1 MQEKKKKIGIMG
13 GTFDPIHISHLI
25 LAETAYE
32 QFSLDKVLFLPA
44 GNPPHKRNR
53 KGGAT
58 DLERVEM
65 VRRAIAGNSHF
76 QLCLDEMNAE
86 DYSYTYRTLEQMRA
100 EHPDT
105 EFYFIVGADSLFDF
119 EQWREPERICRA
131 ASILVAVRD
140 HVDDERLSQKMKE
153 LEEKLGGH
161 FYRLYSTNL
170 DISSK
175 MIRDWIRRKK
185 TVRYCV
191 PEPVLEY
198 ISSRHIYGMDR
209 YPEKD
214 AGESG
219 KETNRQ
225 MNGRYDL
232 KKMEQKL
239 AKHLDE
245 DRMRHT
251 LGVMY
256 TAAGL
261 AMVHGCSLEKAQVAG
276 LLHDCAKCIPNKKKL
291 KLCLENQ
298 IPMTEY
304 EEKNPFILHAKLG
317 AFLARK
323 KYGVEDEEI
332 LEAITWHTTG
342 KPDMSLLDK
351 IIYLADYI
359 EPGRDKASR
368 LPYIRKLA
376 FQDLDECMYQVLKD
390 TLEYLSAGGADGID
404 EMTEEAYGYYREIH
418 KKRNL

>member
-1 MQEKKKKIGIMG
+1 MQEKMKKVGIMG

-25 LAETAYE
+25 LGETAYE

-53 KGGAT
+53 KGGAS

-76 QLCLDEMNAE
+76 QLCLDEMDAS
-86 DYSYTYRTLEQMRA
+86 DYSYTYRTLERMKA

-119 EQWREPERICRA
+119 EKWKEPARICQT

-140 HVDDERLSQKMKE
+140 HVDDERLSRKMKE

-185 TVRYCV
+185 TVRYYV
-191 PEPVLEY
+191 PEPVLAY
-198 ISSRHIYGMDR
+198 IADRHIYGM
-209 YPEKD
+209 
-214 AGESG
+214 ESTLEETEGQG
-219 KETNRQ
+219 KEKIRQ
-225 MNGRYDL
+225 MSGQYDL
-232 KKMEQKL
+232 KKIEEKL
-239 AKHLDE
+239 EKHLDE

-251 LGVMY
+251 RGVMY
-256 TAAGL
+256 TAASL
-261 AMVHGCSLEKAQVAG
+261 AMVYGCSLEKAQVAG

-291 KLCLENQ
+291 KMCLENQ

-304 EEKNPFILHAKLG
+304 EEANPFILHAKLG
-317 AFLARK
+317 AFLARQ
-323 KYGVEDEEI
+323 KYGVDDEQI
-332 LEAITWHTTG
+332 LDAITWHTTG

-390 TLEYLSAGGADGID
+390 TLEYLSVGGSDGID

-418 KKRNL
+418 EKRKG

>member
-1 MQEKKKKIGIMG
+1 MQEKMKKVGIMG

-25 LAETAYE
+25 LGETAYE

-53 KGGAT
+53 KGGAS

-76 QLCLDEMNAE
+76 QLCLDEMDAS
-86 DYSYTYRTLEQMRA
+86 DYSYTYRTLERMKA

-119 EQWREPERICRA
+119 EKWKEPARICQT

-140 HVDDERLSQKMKE
+140 HVDDERLSRKMKE

-185 TVRYCV
+185 TVRYYV
-191 PEPVLEY
+191 PEPVLAY
-198 ISSRHIYGMDR
+198 IADRHIYGMESTL
-209 YPEKD
+209 EKTE
-214 AGESG
+214 GQG
-219 KETNRQ
+219 KEKIRQ
-225 MNGRYDL
+225 MSGQYDL
-232 KKMEQKL
+232 KKIEEKL
-239 AKHLDE
+239 EKHLDE

-251 LGVMY
+251 RGVMY
-256 TAAGL
+256 TAASL
-261 AMVHGCSLEKAQVAG
+261 AMVYGCSLEKAQVAG

-291 KLCLENQ
+291 KMCLENQ

-304 EEKNPFILHAKLG
+304 EEANPFILHAKLG
-317 AFLARK
+317 AFLARQ
-323 KYGVEDEEI
+323 KYGVDDEQI
-332 LEAITWHTTG
+332 LDAITWHTTG

-359 EPGRDKASR
+359 EPARDKASR

-390 TLEYLSAGGADGID
+390 TLEYLSVGGSDGID

-418 KKRNL
+418 EKRKG

>member
-1 MQEKKKKIGIMG
+1 MQEKMKKVGIMG

-25 LAETAYE
+25 LGETAYE

-53 KGGAT
+53 KGGAS

-76 QLCLDEMNAE
+76 QLCLDEMDAS
-86 DYSYTYRTLEQMRA
+86 DYSYTYRTLERMKA
-100 EHPDT
+100 EYPDT

-119 EQWREPERICRA
+119 EKWKEPARICQA

-140 HVDDERLSQKMKE
+140 HVDDERLSRKMKE

-185 TVRYCV
+185 TVRYYV
-191 PEPVLEY
+191 PEPVLAY
-198 ISSRHIYGMDR
+198 IADRHIYGM
-209 YPEKD
+209 
-214 AGESG
+214 ESTLEETEGQG
-219 KETNRQ
+219 KEKIRQ
-225 MNGRYDL
+225 MSGQYDL
-232 KKMEQKL
+232 KKIEEKL
-239 AKHLDE
+239 EKHLDE

-251 LGVMY
+251 RGVMY
-256 TAAGL
+256 TAASL
-261 AMVHGCSLEKAQVAG
+261 AMVYGCSLEKAQVAG

-291 KLCLENQ
+291 KMCLENQ

-304 EEKNPFILHAKLG
+304 EEANPFILHAKLG
-317 AFLARK
+317 AFLARQ
-323 KYGVEDEEI
+323 KYGVDDEQI
-332 LEAITWHTTG
+332 LDAITWHTTG

-390 TLEYLSAGGADGID
+390 TLEYLSVGGSDGID

-418 KKRNL
+418 EKRKG

>member
-1 MQEKKKKIGIMG
+1 MQEKKRKIGIMG

-58 DLERVEM
+58 DQQRVEM
-65 VRRAIAGNSHF
+65 VRRAIEGNSHF
-76 QLCLDEMNAE
+76 KLCLAEMDAE
-86 DYSYTYRTLEQMRA
+86 GYSYTYRTLERMKA

-119 EQWREPERICRA
+119 DQWKEPARICQA

-140 HVDDERLSQKMKE
+140 HVDDERLSRKMKE
-153 LEEKLGGH
+153 LEDHLGGH

-185 TVRYCV
+185 TVRYYV

-198 ISSRHIYGMDR
+198 ISSHHIYGMEKH
-209 YPEKD
+209 PEEETGND
-214 AGESG
+214 G
-219 KETNRQ
+219 KETKGQ
-225 MNGRYDL
+225 MSGLYDL

-251 LGVMY
+251 QGVMY
-256 TAAGL
+256 TAACL
-261 AMVHGCSLEKAQVAG
+261 AMVYGCSLEKAQVAG

-291 KLCLENQ
+291 KLCMENQ
-298 IPMTEY
+298 IPMTDY
-304 EEKNPFILHAKLG
+304 EEENPFILHAKLG

-323 KYGVEDEEI
+323 KYEVEDDEI
-332 LEAITWHTTG
+332 LDAITWHTTG
-342 KPDMSLLDK
+342 KPDMSMLDK

-390 TLEYLSAGGADGID
+390 TLEYLSMGGSGSID
-404 EMTEEAYGYYREIH
+404 EMTEEAYAYYREIH
-418 KKRNL
+418 KRRNL

>member
-1 MQEKKKKIGIMG
+1 MQEKMKKVGIMG

-25 LAETAYE
+25 LGETAYE

-53 KGGAT
+53 KGGAS

-76 QLCLDEMNAE
+76 QLCLDEMDAS
-86 DYSYTYRTLEQMRA
+86 DYSYTYRTLERMKA

-119 EQWREPERICRA
+119 EKWKEPARICQA

-140 HVDDERLSQKMKE
+140 HVDDERLSRKMKE

-185 TVRYCV
+185 TVRYYV
-191 PEPVLEY
+191 PEPVLAY
-198 ISSRHIYGMDR
+198 IADRHIYGMESTL
-209 YPEKD
+209 EKTE
-214 AGESG
+214 GQG
-219 KETNRQ
+219 KEKIRQ
-225 MNGRYDL
+225 MSGQYDL
-232 KKMEQKL
+232 KKIEEKL
-239 AKHLDE
+239 EKHLDE

-251 LGVMY
+251 RGVMY
-256 TAAGL
+256 TAASL
-261 AMVHGCSLEKAQVAG
+261 AMVYGCSLEKAQVAG

-291 KLCLENQ
+291 KMCLENQ

-304 EEKNPFILHAKLG
+304 EEANPFILHAKLG
-317 AFLARK
+317 AFLARQ
-323 KYGVEDEEI
+323 KYGVDDEQI
-332 LEAITWHTTG
+332 LDAITWHTTG

-390 TLEYLSAGGADGID
+390 TLEYLSVGGSDGID

-418 KKRNL
+418 EKRKG

>member
-1 MQEKKKKIGIMG
+1 
-13 GTFDPIHISHLI
+13 
-25 LAETAYE
+25 
-32 QFSLDKVLFLPA
+32 
-44 GNPPHKRNR
+44 
-53 KGGAT
+53 
-58 DLERVEM
+58 
-65 VRRAIAGNSHF
+65 
-76 QLCLDEMNAE
+76 
-86 DYSYTYRTLEQMRA
+86 
-100 EHPDT
+100 
-105 EFYFIVGADSLFDF
+105 
-119 EQWREPERICRA
+119 
-131 ASILVAVRD
+131 
-140 HVDDERLSQKMKE
+140 
-153 LEEKLGGH
+153 
-161 FYRLYSTNL
+161 
-170 DISSK
+170 
-175 MIRDWIRRKK
+175 
-185 TVRYCV
+185 
-191 PEPVLEY
+191 
-198 ISSRHIYGMDR
+198 
-209 YPEKD
+209 
-214 AGESG
+214 
-219 KETNRQ
+219 

>member
-1 MQEKKKKIGIMG
+1 MQEKMKKVGIMG

-25 LAETAYE
+25 LGETAYE

-53 KGGAT
+53 KGGAS

-76 QLCLDEMNAE
+76 QLCLDEMDAS
-86 DYSYTYRTLEQMRA
+86 DYSYTYRTLERMKA

-119 EQWREPERICRA
+119 EKWKEPARICQA

-140 HVDDERLSQKMKE
+140 HIDDERLSRKMKE

-185 TVRYCV
+185 TVRYYV
-191 PEPVLEY
+191 PEPVLAY
-198 ISSRHIYGMDR
+198 IADRHIYGM
-209 YPEKD
+209 
-214 AGESG
+214 ESTLEETEGQG
-219 KETNRQ
+219 KEKIRQ
-225 MNGRYDL
+225 MSGQYDL
-232 KKMEQKL
+232 KKIEEKL
-239 AKHLDE
+239 EKHLDE

-251 LGVMY
+251 RGVMY
-256 TAAGL
+256 TAASL
-261 AMVHGCSLEKAQVAG
+261 AMVYGCSLEKAQVAG

-291 KLCLENQ
+291 KMCLENQ

-304 EEKNPFILHAKLG
+304 EEANPFILHAKLG
-317 AFLARK
+317 AFLARQ
-323 KYGVEDEEI
+323 KYGVDDEQI
-332 LEAITWHTTG
+332 LDAITWHTTG

-390 TLEYLSAGGADGID
+390 TLEYLSVGGSDGID

-418 KKRNL
+418 EKRKG

>member
-1 MQEKKKKIGIMG
+1 MQEKMKKVGIMG

-25 LAETAYE
+25 LGETAYE

-53 KGGAT
+53 KGGAS

-76 QLCLDEMNAE
+76 QLCLDEMDAS
-86 DYSYTYRTLEQMRA
+86 DYSYTYRTLERMKA

-119 EQWREPERICRA
+119 EKWKEPARICQA

-140 HVDDERLSQKMKE
+140 HVDDERLSRKMKE

-185 TVRYCV
+185 TVRYYV
-191 PEPVLEY
+191 PEPVLAY
-198 ISSRHIYGMDR
+198 IADRHIYGM
-209 YPEKD
+209 
-214 AGESG
+214 ESTLEETEGQG
-219 KETNRQ
+219 KEKIRQ
-225 MNGRYDL
+225 MSGQYDL
-232 KKMEQKL
+232 KKIEEKL
-239 AKHLDE
+239 EKHLDE

-251 LGVMY
+251 RGVMY
-256 TAAGL
+256 TAASL
-261 AMVHGCSLEKAQVAG
+261 AMVYGCSLEKAQVAG

-291 KLCLENQ
+291 KMCLENQ

-304 EEKNPFILHAKLG
+304 EEANPFILHAKLG
-317 AFLARK
+317 AFLARQ
-323 KYGVEDEEI
+323 KYGVDDEQI
-332 LEAITWHTTG
+332 LDAITWHTTG

-390 TLEYLSAGGADGID
+390 TLEYLSVGGSDGID

-418 KKRNL
+418 EKRKG

>member
-1 MQEKKKKIGIMG
+1 MQEKRKKVGIMG

-25 LAETAYE
+25 LGETAYE

-53 KGGAT
+53 KGGAS

-76 QLCLDEMNAE
+76 QLCLDEMDAS
-86 DYSYTYRTLEQMRA
+86 DYSYTYRTLERMKA

-119 EQWREPERICRA
+119 EKWKEPARICQA

-140 HVDDERLSQKMKE
+140 HVDDERLSRKMKE

-185 TVRYCV
+185 TVRYYV
-191 PEPVLEY
+191 PEPVLAY
-198 ISSRHIYGMDR
+198 IADRHIYGM
-209 YPEKD
+209 
-214 AGESG
+214 ESTLEETEGQG
-219 KETNRQ
+219 KEKIRQ
-225 MNGRYDL
+225 MSGQYDL
-232 KKMEQKL
+232 KKIEEKL
-239 AKHLDE
+239 EKHLDE

-251 LGVMY
+251 RGVMY
-256 TAAGL
+256 TAASL
-261 AMVHGCSLEKAQVAG
+261 AMVYGCSLEKAQVAG

-291 KLCLENQ
+291 KMCLENQ

-304 EEKNPFILHAKLG
+304 EEANPFILHAKLG
-317 AFLARK
+317 AFLARQ
-323 KYGVEDEEI
+323 KYGVDDEQI
-332 LEAITWHTTG
+332 LDAITWHTTG

-390 TLEYLSAGGADGID
+390 TLEYLSVGGSDGID

-418 KKRNL
+418 EKRKG